1 MNLVS
6 SNGLINNV
14 QIYDSQHDALDIDF
28 RKIKLNN
35 IKINN
40 AGNDCL
46 DLSFGDYFFLVM
58 LT

>member
-14 QIYDSQHDALDIDF
+14 QIYDIGDALDMDF
-28 RKIKLNN
+28 SKIELNN

-46 DLSFGDYFFLVM
+46 DLSFGDYF
-58 LT
+58 